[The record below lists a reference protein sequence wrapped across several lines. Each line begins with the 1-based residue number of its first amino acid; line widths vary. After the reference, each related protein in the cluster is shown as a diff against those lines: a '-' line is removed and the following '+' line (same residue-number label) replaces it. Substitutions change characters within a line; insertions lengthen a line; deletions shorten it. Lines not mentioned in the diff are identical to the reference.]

1 MGMIHYLVDRLRD
14 RRGQSMVE
22 FALVLPILLL
32 VVFGATE
39 FGRAWMTLNILTA
52 AAREGARLAVVTA
65 PDVAAVNARVTEV
78 CTAARVVPTVIN
90 CVGPDPA
97 DVEQRVT
104 VTVQSN
110 FTVLSA
116 RVLGPF
122 NGTFPLTA
130 VAVMRHETF

>member
-1 MGMIHYLVDRLRD
+1 MGMIRYLVDRLRD

-39 FGRAWMTLNILTA
+39 FGRAWMTMNIITA
-52 AAREGARLAVVTA
+52 AAREGARLAVVTG
-65 PDVAAVNARVTEV
+65 PDIDAVNARVTEV

-90 CVGPDPA
+90 CVGPDPL

-104 VTVQSN
+104 VTVQTN
-110 FTVLSA
+110 FRVLSA
-116 RVLGPF
+116 QVLGPF

>member
-39 FGRAWMTLNILTA
+39 FGRAWMTMNILTA

-65 PDVAAVNARVTEV
+65 PDVVAVNARVTEV
-78 CTAARVVPTVIN
+78 CTAARVNPTVIN
-90 CVGPDPA
+90 VVGPDPL
-97 DVEQRVT
+97 DLERRVT
-104 VTVQSN
+104 VTVQTD

-116 RVLGPF
+116 QILGTF
-122 NGTFPLTA
+122 AGTFPLTA
-130 VAVMRHETF
+130 VAVMRHESF

>member
-39 FGRAWMTLNILTA
+39 FGRAWMTMNIITA
-52 AAREGARLAVVTA
+52 AARG
-65 PDVAAVNARVTEV
+65 PDIAAVNARVTEV

-90 CVGPDPA
+90 CVGPDPL

-104 VTVQSN
+104 VTVQTN
-110 FTVLSA
+110 FRVLSA
-116 RVLGPF
+116 QVLGPF

-130 VAVMRHETF
+130 VAVMRHEAF